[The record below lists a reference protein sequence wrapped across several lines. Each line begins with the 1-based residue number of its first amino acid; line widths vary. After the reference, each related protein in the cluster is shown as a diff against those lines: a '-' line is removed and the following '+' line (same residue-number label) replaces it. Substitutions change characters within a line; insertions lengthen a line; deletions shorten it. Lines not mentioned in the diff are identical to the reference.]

1 MEFDKILDKILNR
14 LNEYQVKGSFKFDIE
29 NLDNIDKVNEVI
41 EEVLKEEGYYDK
53 IKDYR
58 QVFDDNLKDVINEY
72 KSFGTINTKDL
83 KVFNNVAFDNFYNNL
98 AVNVTET
105 NIKQPIKDAL
115 IQYIAGGGKYNDF
128 KTTVKDILT
137 TKKIEGNIDIVA
149 REYAT
154 QYKRAQGQI
163 LANKFGIKYFKYSG
177 TELKRVDSEGETIIT
192 TRCFCQQRID
202 NFYTKEEIESW
213 ADIEW
218 AGKIK
223 GTDRTNIF
231 QVAGG
236 WNCRHT
242 IRPVSERQ
250 ALAYGLNK
258 YNEVDC
264 ELT

>member
-1 MEFDKILDKILNR
+1 MEFDKILDKILAR
-14 LNEYQVKGSFKFDIE
+14 LNEYQVKGSFKFDID

-53 IKDYR
+53 IKDYK

-72 KSFGTINTKDL
+72 KSFGNINTKDL
-83 KVFNNVAFDNFYNNL
+83 KAFNN
-98 AVNVTET
+98 
-105 NIKQPIKDAL
+105 
-115 IQYIAGGGKYNDF
+115 
-128 KTTVKDILT
+128 DILT

-163 LANKFGIKYFKYSG
+163 LANKFNVQYFKYSG
-177 TELKRVDSEGETIIT
+177 TELKKVDSQGETTIT
-192 TRCFCQQRID
+192 TRCFCRQRIG

-213 ADIEW
+213 ADLEW
-218 AGKIK
+218 DGKIK
-223 GTDRTNIF
+223 GTSRVNIF

-242 IRPVSERQ
+242 IRPVSEKM

-258 YNEVDC
+258 YNDVDC
-264 ELT
+264 EL

>member
-163 LANKFGIKYFKYSG
+163 LANKFNVQYFKYSG
-177 TELKRVDSEGETIIT
+177 TEIET
-192 TRCFCQQRID
+192 TRCFCQQRIG
-202 NFYTKEEIESW
+202 NIYTKEEVESW
-213 ADIEW
+213 ADLKW
-218 AGKIK
+218 NGKIK
-223 GTDRTNIF
+223 GTNKTNIF

-236 WNCRHT
+236 FLCRHT
-242 IRPVSERQ
+242 IRPVSEKM

-258 YNEVDC
+258 YNDVDC